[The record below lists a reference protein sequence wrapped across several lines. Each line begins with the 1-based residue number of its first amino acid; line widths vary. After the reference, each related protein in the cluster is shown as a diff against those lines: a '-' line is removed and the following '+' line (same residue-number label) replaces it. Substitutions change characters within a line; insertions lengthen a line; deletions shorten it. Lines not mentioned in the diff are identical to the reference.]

1 MASIVV
7 AEIVTAMEAGGS
19 RCNVVSVGIS
29 GDTANRSLVV
39 TILVAVVE
47 WRQCKHLGW
56 QMWGADTSDG
66 GSGDWVGLKG
76 YIHLLN
82 LC

>member
-1 MASIVV
+1 M
-7 AEIVTAMEAGGS
+7 AEIVRAIKVGGS
-19 RCNVVSVGIS
+19 QCNTVSVGIS
-29 GDTANRSLVV
+29 GGTANRSLVV
-39 TILVAVVE
+39 TILVAVVV

-56 QMWGADTSDG
+56 QTWGADTSDG
-66 GSGDWVGLKG
+66 GSGGWEGLKG